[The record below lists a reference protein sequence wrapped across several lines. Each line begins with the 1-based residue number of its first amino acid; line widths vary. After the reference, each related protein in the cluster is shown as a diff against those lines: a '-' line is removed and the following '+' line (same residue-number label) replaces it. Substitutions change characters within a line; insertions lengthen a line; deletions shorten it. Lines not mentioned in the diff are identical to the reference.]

1 MSTQTRPH
9 PDPPEGGGTLSD
21 RSVDMHDDPRFRE
34 LRRRLLVFVFP
45 MSAAFF
51 SWYLLYVL
59 MSAYARDTMATVLFG
74 QVNLALVF
82 GVLQFV
88 TTFGIAVLYARYA
101 ARRLDPLA
109 GELCEE
115 LDGGTPDTA
124 ADTVS
129 GGINA
134 SDRNETE
141 EARR

>member
-1 MSTQTRPH
+1 M
-9 PDPPEGGGTLSD
+9 SD
-21 RSVDMHDDPRFRE
+21 RSVEMHEDPRFKE

-74 QVNLALVF
+74 RVNLALVF

-115 LDGGTPDTA
+115 LDGGTATAPDTA
-124 ADTVS
+124 S
-129 GGINA
+129 GTA
-134 SDRNETE
+134 SDAAADRTEAE